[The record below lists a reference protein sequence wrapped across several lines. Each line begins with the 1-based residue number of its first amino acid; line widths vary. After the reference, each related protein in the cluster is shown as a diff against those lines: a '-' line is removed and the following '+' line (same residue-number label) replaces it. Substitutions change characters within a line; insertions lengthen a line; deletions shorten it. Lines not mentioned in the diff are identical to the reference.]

1 MLATK
6 AVRCDPI
13 PQTSG
18 LRRFTCKAETIHK
31 PVATGRT
38 MRLLRDLAARKEPL
52 SEENEARAAGI
63 YLRVIARME
72 RVGEPAGAEAV
83 KNERGRLSEAK
94 ELAETMIVS
103 VEEMGYLRNLAA
115 EKREALERG
124 EERYIFT
131 IYRRICPR
139 LKNLNGAV
147 ETANAESEL
156 ITQEI
161 ARLSAA
167 KRLIETVV
175 DHAMNRL
182 IWRVAKHLHFPRSV
196 SIEDLVQEGK
206 IALITKSMR
215 LFDPKRG
222 YRFSTYGLKA
232 VTQAMIRLIKEHHM
246 MQTAHISDL
255 ADKV

>member
-103 VEEMGYLRNLAA
+103 VERNRPPISLATCTA
-115 EKREALERG
+115 WREWSEPSKPA
-124 EERYIFT
+124 
-131 IYRRICPR
+131 RIRSNIGDSLCRTPCP
-139 LKNLNGAV
+139 G
-147 ETANAESEL
+147 
-156 ITQEI
+156 
-161 ARLSAA
+161 
-167 KRLIETVV
+167 
-175 DHAMNRL
+175 
-182 IWRVAKHLHFPRSV
+182 
-196 SIEDLVQEGK
+196 DL
-206 IALITKSMR
+206 
-215 LFDPKRG
+215 
-222 YRFSTYGLKA
+222 
-232 VTQAMIRLIKEHHM
+232 
-246 MQTAHISDL
+246 
-255 ADKV
+255 